1 MRVGYSPPLNSVT
14 VVLGVA
20 PSLTLSGKPLQG
32 TQISLQMCDNFCTQ
46 FILATFF

>member
-1 MRVGYSPPLNSVT
+1 MHVGYSPPLNSDT

-32 TQISLQMCDNFCTQ
+32 TPISSQSVIISVNSSF
-46 FILATFF
+46 

>member
-1 MRVGYSPPLNSVT
+1 MRVGYSPPLNSDT

-32 TQISLQMCDNFCTQ
+32 TQISLQMCDNFY
-46 FILATFF
+46 